1 MGEKVFVASE
11 ETLQIVKGTVEDIDT
26 NLGTPDFGAGDTDVV
41 ALLKEIKTATS
52 VKEPYIE
59 ETYDSVGNLID
70 VKMHG
75 YTKIRS
81 SAFHDCMS
89 LALTSLPAGVTSIGS
104 EAFYCCKSLALTSLP
119 AGVTSI
125 RSEAFRDCT
134 SLALTSLPAGVTSI
148 GDRAFAGCT
157 SLALTSL
164 PAGITSIG
172 RRAFEGCTSLT
183 NIIFK
188 GTPTSISSTAFE
200 ACGNLTVINVPWAEG
215 EVAGAPWGATNATI
229 NYNYTE

>member
-52 VKEPYIE
+52 VKEPYTE
-59 ETYDSVGNLID
+59 ETYDSDGNLID

-81 SAFHDCMS
+81 YAFDGCTNLTLIS
-89 LALTSLPAGVTSIGS
+89 LPEGLTSIGDYAFRNCRNLALTSLPAGLTSISGS
-104 EAFYCCKSLALTSLP
+104 AFS
-119 AGVTSI
+119 
-125 RSEAFRDCT
+125 
-134 SLALTSLPAGVTSI
+134 
-148 GDRAFAGCT
+148 GCT
-157 SLALTSL
+157 NLALTSL

-172 RRAFEGCTSLT
+172 GYAFYGCTSLT

-188 GTPTSISSTAFE
+188 GTPTSISSTAFNN
-200 ACGNLTVINVPWAEG
+200 CINLTVINVPWAEG

>member
-11 ETLQIVKGTVEDIDT
+11 ETLQSVKGTAEEIKT
-26 NLGTPDFGAGDTDVV
+26 NLGTPDFEAGDTDVV
-41 ALLKEIKTATS
+41 ALLKEIKTAAS

-59 ETYDSVGNLID
+59 ETYDSDGNLID

-75 YTKIRS
+75 YTKIRDN
-81 SAFHDCMS
+81 AFAACVN
-89 LALTSLPAGVTSIGS
+89 LALTSLPEGITEIGN
-104 EAFYCCKSLALTSLP
+104 A
-119 AGVTSI
+119 
-125 RSEAFRDCT
+125 AFRFCNN
-134 SLALTSLPAGVTSI
+134 
-148 GDRAFAGCT
+148 
-157 SLALTSL
+157 LALTSL

-172 RRAFEGCTSLT
+172 GYAFGRCTNLALTSLPAGITSIGDFAFSECRNLT

-188 GTPTSISSTAFE
+188 GTPTSISSTTFD
-200 ACGNLTVINVPWAEG
+200 ACRNLTVINVPWAEG

>member
-89 LALTSLPAGVTSIGS
+89 LALTSLPAGVTSIG
-104 EAFYCCKSLALTSLP
+104 
-119 AGVTSI
+119 
-125 RSEAFRDCT
+125 
-134 SLALTSLPAGVTSI
+134 
-148 GDRAFAGCT
+148 DRAFAGCT

>member
-11 ETLQIVKGTVEDIDT
+11 ETLQIVKGTVEEIKT

-41 ALLKEIKTATS
+41 ALLKEIKTAVS

-59 ETYDSVGNLID
+59 ETYDSDGNLID

-75 YTKIRS
+75 YTKIRDN
-81 SAFHDCMS
+81 AFAACVY
-89 LALTSLPAGVTSIGS
+89 LALTSLPEGITEIGN
-104 EAFYCCKSLALTSLP
+104 A
-119 AGVTSI
+119 
-125 RSEAFRDCT
+125 AFRFCNN
-134 SLALTSLPAGVTSI
+134 
-148 GDRAFAGCT
+148 
-157 SLALTSL
+157 LALTSL
-164 PAGITSIG
+164 PAGIASIG
-172 RRAFEGCTSLT
+172 GYAFGRCANLT
-183 NIIFK
+183 NITFK
-188 GTPTSISSTAFE
+188 GTPTSISSTAFD

>member
-11 ETLQIVKGTVEDIDT
+11 ETLQIVKGTVEGIDT

-59 ETYDSVGNLID
+59 ETYDSDGNLID

-75 YTKIRS
+75 YTKIRDN
-81 SAFHDCMS
+81 AFAACMN
-89 LALTSLPAGVTSIGS
+89 LALTSLPEGLTSIGS
-104 EAFYCCKSLALTSLP
+104 KAF
-119 AGVTSI
+119 
-125 RSEAFRDCT
+125 SECT
-134 SLALTSLPAGVTSI
+134 N
-148 GDRAFAGCT
+148 
-157 SLALTSL
+157 
-164 PAGITSIG
+164 
-172 RRAFEGCTSLT
+172 LT
-183 NIIFK
+183 NITFK
-188 GTPTSISSTAFE
+188 GTPTSISSTTFD
-200 ACGNLTVINVPWAEG
+200 ACRNLTVINVPWAEG

>member
-11 ETLQIVKGTVEDIDT
+11 ETLQSVKGTAEEIKT
-26 NLGTPDFGAGDTDVV
+26 NLGTPDFEAGDTDVV

-59 ETYDSVGNLID
+59 ETYDSDGNLID

-75 YTKIRS
+75 YTKIRDYV
-81 SAFHDCMS
+81 FNECTN
-89 LALTSLPAGVTSIGS
+89 LALTSLPTGLTSIG
-104 EAFYCCKSLALTSLP
+104 
-119 AGVTSI
+119 G
-125 RSEAFRDCT
+125 EAFRDCT
-134 SLALTSLPAGVTSI
+134 SLALTSLPAG
-148 GDRAFAGCT
+148 
-157 SLALTSL
+157 L
-164 PAGITSIG
+164 TSIG
-172 RRAFEGCTSLT
+172 RDAFYGCTNLT

-188 GTPTSISSTAFE
+188 GTPTSISSNAFN
-200 ACGNLTVINVPWAEG
+200 ACKNLTVINVPWAKG